1 MCFDDF
7 RSTHILVN
15 RKIAINRI
23 MNNLEKQ
30 RQVYYVLAA
39 LEGNDRFDKT
49 SFSLILDN
57 FINNNNA
64 YASLQDIS
72 SKLKQNGINIS
83 PENLYHSVSV
93 IDLPFSCFESFP
105 ETEKINIPFRLSK
118 KVYDGFA
125 NTNDAILEL
134 NRIVENFIKKHGFDI
149 IIAPLII
156 DVLLE
161 TIFTRNIQFLR
172 NIVSR
177 KRDASVSDLTIIEKK
192 KDQDEIV
199 IKAYNSLLLEPNE
212 KFDDTIRILILRMFD
227 FLSLYYNPE
236 YEKSLNQKF
245 GGKNFYLDSS
255 FIVRLLGF
263 DGNFRTNRSLELVKI
278 LSAVKDIQFI
288 VHDKTIE
295 ESQKK
300 IKELIDKNFSIL
312 NKNTNTIKAIFKR
325 TGKSQPI
332 FELYTSLK
340 DSGKITGYNDF
351 RLYYSNI
358 KKLLKG
364 CIPAIS
370 YDSKSLYSDH
380 TERESLYQELQKTD
394 KTPRRIKHIVKLL
407 DYIDKLRG
415 ANNYNPLEVKYW
427 LLTTDKKTLEID
439 NNYIEENADAGKSIC
454 IMPSEVI
461 RQIDYCSGNIQG
473 NHLRVFKQYMLHTKA
488 YANQYTEE
496 EVNTITKIATMVEST
511 DLEKYDLDTMID
523 NLFAKYTLDEI
534 QCRIATLKS
543 QRERDIE
550 IIELFNE
557 TNADYIDTKYSRAI
571 NRIYENKYQTAK
583 FIFNVLIWMIPMVS
597 TLILFY
603 SILNIEKMTYS
614 PYTWIDIDKWGKLE
628 GVFAIADFLL
638 FPLAE
643 YLRKQFQDRFCEWFA
658 QNRVKAFKTK
668 LED

>member
-1 MCFDDF
+1 MDN
-7 RSTHILVN
+7 I
-15 RKIAINRI
+15 
-23 MNNLEKQ
+23 EKQ

-39 LEGNDRFDKT
+39 LEGNERFDKT

-57 FINNNNA
+57 FISNNNA
-64 YASLQDIS
+64 YATLLDIS
-72 SKLKQNGINIS
+72 IKLKENGINIS
-83 PENLYHSVSV
+83 PENLYHSVSI
-93 IDLPFSCFESFP
+93 IDMPFSCFDSFP
-105 ETEKINIPFRLSK
+105 ETEDINAPFRLRK
-118 KVYDGFA
+118 KVFDGFA

-134 NRIVENFIKKHGFDI
+134 NKIVDSFIDNHGYDKSL
-149 IIAPLII
+149 APLII

-172 NIVSR
+172 SIVSR
-177 KRDASVSDLTIIEKK
+177 KQDASVSDLAIKEKR

-199 IKAYNSLLLEPNE
+199 IKAYNSLLLEPND

-245 GGKNFYLDSS
+245 SGKNYYLDSS

-263 DGNFRTNRSLELVKI
+263 DGNFRTERSLELVRI
-278 LSAVKDIQFI
+278 LSGVKDIHFI
-288 VHDKTIE
+288 VHEKTIE
-295 ESQKK
+295 ESQKT
-300 IKELIDKNFSIL
+300 IKELIDKNSKIL
-312 NKNTNTIKAIFKR
+312 NQNTSTIKAISKR

-332 FELYTSLK
+332 FELYSSLK
-340 DSGKITGYNDF
+340 ESGKITSYNDF

-358 KKLLKG
+358 KKLLKR
-364 CIPAIS
+364 CIPSIT

-473 NHLRVFKQYMLHTKA
+473 NHIRVFKQYMLHTKA

-496 EVNTITKIATMVEST
+496 EVDTITKIATMVEST
-511 DLEKYDLDTMID
+511 DLEKYDLDTMLD
-523 NLFAKYTLDEI
+523 NLFTKYSLEEI
-534 QCRIATLKS
+534 QNRITILKS
-543 QRERDIE
+543 QKEKDIE

-557 TNADYIDTKYSRAI
+557 TNEDYIDTKYSRAI
-571 NRIYENKYQTAK
+571 NRIYENNYQIGK
-583 FIFNVLIWMIPMVS
+583 SIFIFIIWIIPIGL
-597 TLILFY
+597 TLYLLY
-603 SILNIEKMTYS
+603 SILDFETMTSS
-614 PYTWIDIDKWGKLE
+614 PDTWIDTDKWGKLE
-628 GVFAIADFLL
+628 GVFAVVDFLL
-638 FPLAE
+638 YGFANFIDKS
-643 YLRKQFQDRFCEWFA
+643 YKDSFCKWFA
-658 QNRVKAFKTK
+658 KKRVESFKSK
-668 LED
+668 LE

>member
-1 MCFDDF
+1 
-7 RSTHILVN
+7 
-15 RKIAINRI
+15 
-23 MNNLEKQ
+23 MNNIEKQ

-39 LEGNDRFDKT
+39 LEGNELFDKT
-49 SFSLILDN
+49 SFSIILDF
-57 FINNNNA
+57 FISNNNV
-64 YASLQDIS
+64 YASLLDIS
-72 SKLKQNGINIS
+72 YMLKQKGINIS

-93 IDLPFSCFESFP
+93 FDFPFSCFDSFP
-105 ETEKINIPFRLSK
+105 KTENINTPFRLTK
-118 KVYDGFA
+118 KVYEGFA
-125 NTNDAILEL
+125 NTNDAISEL
-134 NRIVENFIKKHGFDI
+134 NRIVDSFIEKHGYDKSI
-149 IIAPLII
+149 TPLII

-177 KRDASVSDLTIIEKK
+177 KRDASLSVLVINEKRR
-192 KDQDEIV
+192 DQDEIV
-199 IKAYNSLLLEPNE
+199 IKAYNSLLLEPND

-245 GGKNFYLDSS
+245 EGKKFYLDSS

-263 DGNFRTNRSLELVKI
+263 DGNFRTNRSIELINI
-278 LSAVKDIQFI
+278 LSGVKDIQFI
-288 VHDKTIE
+288 VHEKTIE

-300 IKELIDKNFSIL
+300 IKELIDKNSTIL
-312 NKNTNTIKAIFKR
+312 NQNTKTIKAISMR

-364 CIPAIS
+364 CISTIS
-370 YDSKSLYSDH
+370 YDSKSLYSNH
-380 TERESLYQELQKTD
+380 TDRESLYQELQKTD

-439 NNYIEENADAGKSIC
+439 NNFIEENSDAGKSIC

-523 NLFAKYTLDEI
+523 NLFTKYSLDEI
-534 QCRIATLKS
+534 QNRIATLKS
-543 QRERDIE
+543 QKERDIE

-571 NRIYENKYQTAK
+571 NKIYENKYQTGK
-583 FIFNVLIWMIPMVS
+583 FLFNVFVWMIPIGS
-597 TLILFY
+597 TLVFLY
-603 SILNIEKMTYS
+603 MTLNTDSMTCS
-614 PYTWIDIDKWGKLE
+614 PYTWIDIDKWSKLE
-628 GVFAIADFLL
+628 GALAILDLLL
-638 FPLAE
+638 FPLAA
-643 YLRKQFQDRFCEWFA
+643 YLRKHFQDSFCEWFA
-658 QNRVKAFKTK
+658 QNRVKAFKAK